1 MEPDQINILA
11 LTVLR
16 HVQKI
21 DDTKETRFPRQL
33 WSNIRE
39 TDRLDGI
46 NFDFALFNG
55 VSGTDL
61 DMWAGPDSDTARN
74 FSPSNSL
81 AKTPGEYHEEILDQQ
96 GTAVWFG
103 RNVAARWQGNCLR
116 FHQTRHI
123 RLRAVRIR
131 RRP

>member
-16 HVQKI
+16 HLQKI

-33 WSNIRE
+33 WGNIRK

-46 NFDFALFNG
+46 NLDFALFHC

-61 DMWAGPDSDTARN
+61 DMWAGPDPDSASN

-96 GTAVWFG
+96 GTAVWLG
-103 RNVAARWQGNCLR
+103 RNVAARWQGNCIR
-116 FHQTRHI
+116 FH
-123 RLRAVRIR
+123 
-131 RRP
+131 